1 MEKNEKET
9 QKSDSEIKKINDDEI
24 ILFSEG
30 YDKNGPELSE
40 SSVSNA
46 EEMLTFDE
54 YYLEC
59 ARFGELKDLKEAMK
73 EADKSFDVN
82 IKDFRGNTAL
92 HMACANGHIEMVK
105 YLINTLHVDI
115 NIKNS
120 SNNTPL
126 GWAALNGQKEIVKI
140 LLANNADYENKNS
153 QGKTPSEIAYDTG
166 NFEISEM
173 IVQKEIES
181 NKDMGIQEEDVSG
194 QEDIMDDEI
203 EDPKNKTDTK

>member
-1 MEKNEKET
+1 MEKNAKET
-9 QKSDSEIKKINDDEI
+9 PKTDSEIKKINDDEI

-30 YDKNGPELSE
+30 NDKTGPELSE

-73 EADKSFDVN
+73 EADKSFNVN

-92 HMACANGHIEMVK
+92 HMACANGHTEMVK
-105 YLINTLHVDI
+105 YLINTLHADI
-115 NIKNS
+115 NIRNS

-140 LLANNADYENKNS
+140 LLDNNADYDNKNS

-166 NFEISEM
+166 NYEIAEM
-173 IVQKEIES
+173 IVQKELE
-181 NKDMGIQEEDVSG
+181 NKKDLGIKEEDVTG
-194 QEDIMDDEI
+194 QEDIIDEEI
-203 EDPKNKTDTK
+203 EDQKNKEIKK